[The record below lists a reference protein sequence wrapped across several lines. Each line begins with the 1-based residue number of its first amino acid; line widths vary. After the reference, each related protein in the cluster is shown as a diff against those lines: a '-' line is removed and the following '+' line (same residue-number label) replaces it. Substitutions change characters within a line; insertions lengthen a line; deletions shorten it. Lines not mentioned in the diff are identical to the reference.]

1 MLLLPFTCSASSCG
15 PSVKKKNKNFVEWVS
30 FMLSLPFFS
39 KRKAGFLDVQP
50 ARIGSFTRQIVGCS
64 LDSVSLGCVKKFI
77 IFNKLMFSVL
87 RCKLVCLKLC
97 FLVFLGSSK
106 WKTKTR
112 CSCYLSLVQ
121 LPAVGHLLKK
131 NKNFVEW
138 VSFMLSLP
146 FLSKRKGGFLE
157 VQPAC
162 IGSFTRQIVGCSLD
176 SVSLGCV

>member
-1 MLLLPFTCSASSCG
+1 M
-15 PSVKKKNKNFVEWVS
+15 
-30 FMLSLPFFS
+30 
-39 KRKAGFLDVQP
+39 
-50 ARIGSFTRQIVGCS
+50 
-64 LDSVSLGCVKKFI
+64 VKKFI
-77 IFNKLMFSVL
+77 IFNKLMLSVL

-146 FLSKRKGGFLE
+146 FFSKRRGGFLD
-157 VQPAC
+157 VQPAR

-176 SVSLGCV
+176 SVSLGCVNKFIIFNKLMFSVLRCKLVCLKLCFLFFSGFI